1 MGLNLDLRPDIITP
15 NGVKKG
21 DGPLHIIDTLT
32 GIEITIGISQ
42 GVSGKITIGISQG
55 VSGKLKLRLEGP
67 KRYDFYRHKV
77 YLEMEKKK

>member
-42 GVSGKITIGISQG
+42 GVSGK
-55 VSGKLKLRLEGP
+55 LKLRLEGP

-77 YLEMEKKK
+77 YLEMEKKND